1 MLGLPKSTEMSKQLP
16 KKAIYTKFQMNT
28 VAKDKID
35 VDISRITIVNEITA
49 DKVNIPAGE
58 NVQSFFVLLVT
69 LKRRNFDEKNITMLS
84 KLIPQNILF
93 ILEYEDSCKLAI
105 YHTKLMQTQWWP
117 ADKYSI
123 ELKGIDLDKVWE
135 NIVAQIGG
143 ITIVDNN
150 TLEQIQLD
158 ESRQKLEKE
167 IAKLEKLARS
177 EKQPRKK
184 FELVQQLRKLEFEL
198 RRMASGK
205 NN

>member
-1 MLGLPKSTEMSKQLP
+1 
-16 KKAIYTKFQMNT
+16 
-28 VAKDKID
+28 
-35 VDISRITIVNEITA
+35 
-49 DKVNIPAGE
+49 
-58 NVQSFFVLLVT
+58 VLLVT

-105 YHTKLMQTQWWP
+105 YHTKLMQTQWRL
-117 ADKYSI
+117 DDQYSI

-143 ITIVDNN
+143 ITIADNN
-150 TLEQIQLD
+150 TLDEQIQLD

>member
-1 MLGLPKSTEMSKQLP
+1 M
-16 KKAIYTKFQMNT
+16 
-28 VAKDKID
+28 
-35 VDISRITIVNEITA
+35 
-49 DKVNIPAGE
+49 
-58 NVQSFFVLLVT
+58 LLVT
-69 LKRRNFDEKNITMLS
+69 LKRMNFDDKNIAMLS

-105 YHTKLMQTQWWP
+105 YHTKLMQTQWQP
-117 ADKYSI
+117 TNQYSI

-150 TLEQIQLD
+150 TLDEQIQLD

-167 IAKLEKLARS
+167 IAKLEKLARA

>member
-16 KKAIYTKFQMNT
+16 KKAIYAKFQMNT
-28 VAKDKID
+28 AAKDKID
-35 VDISRITIVNEITA
+35 AEISRITIVNEITA
-49 DKVNIPAGE
+49 DKVNIPEGE

-69 LKRRNFDEKNITMLS
+69 LKRRNFDEKNIAVLS

-93 ILEYEDSCKLAI
+93 ILEYEGNFKLAI
-105 YHTKLMQTQWWP
+105 YHTKLMQTQWRS
-117 ADKYSI
+117 ADQYSI

-150 TLEQIQLD
+150 TIDEQIQLD

-184 FELVQQLRKLEFEL
+184 YELVQQLRKLQKEY
-198 RRMASGK
+198 GG
-205 NN
+205 

>member
-1 MLGLPKSTEMSKQLP
+1 
-16 KKAIYTKFQMNT
+16 
-28 VAKDKID
+28 
-35 VDISRITIVNEITA
+35 
-49 DKVNIPAGE
+49 
-58 NVQSFFVLLVT
+58 
-69 LKRRNFDEKNITMLS
+69 
-84 KLIPQNILF
+84 
-93 ILEYEDSCKLAI
+93 
-105 YHTKLMQTQWWP
+105 MQTQWRP
-117 ADKYSI
+117 ADQYSI

-143 ITIVDNN
+143 ITIADNN
-150 TLEQIQLD
+150 TLDEQIQLD

-198 RRMASGK
+198 RRIASGK